1 MQGFAL
7 IQVELN
13 HMKNSLSVVTILF
26 LLSALL
32 FSCAPATNPKFIS
45 EGIIEYK
52 ATPVDPD
59 NAMAALAPSK
69 MTLKFK
75 DNFEEAEMTAG
86 MGLFATSFISDPAK
100 KQFIQLV
107 KLINQKF
114 ALVIAGDSV
123 KKEVDSDPKPIIEP
137 TNEKKIIAGYNCVK
151 AKVSYA
157 DKSIPGFDIWYTK
170 ELNIQNPNWSTPFHD
185 IDGVLLEYQLKRY
198 GLELRFTCT
207 SVSKAS
213 VDESL
218 FQLPSD
224 YKIITS
230 KEMAKKFEGF

>member
-1 MQGFAL
+1 
-7 IQVELN
+7 
-13 HMKNSLSVVTILF
+13 MKKSLSVTLTVIILSF
-26 LLSALL
+26 L
-32 FSCAPATNPKFIS
+32 FDSCSNPTNPKFIS

-59 NAMAALAPSK
+59 NSMAALAPSK
-69 MTLKFK
+69 MTVKFK
-75 DNFEEAEMTAG
+75 DNFTEAEMTAG
-86 MGLFATSFISDPAK
+86 MGLFSTSFISDPGK
-100 KQFIQLV
+100 KQFINLV

-123 KKEVDSDPKPIIEP
+123 KKDVDSDPKPIIEKTP
-137 TNEKKIIAGYNCVK
+137 ETKVIAGYTCK
-151 AKVSYA
+151 RARISYA

-170 ELNIQNPNWSTPFHD
+170 ELNIENPNWSNPFHD

-213 VDESL
+213 IDESL

-224 YKIITS
+224 YKIIN
-230 KEMAKKFEGF
+230 KREMDKKFEGF

>member
-1 MQGFAL
+1 MKKSLLVISISL
-7 IQVELN
+7 IV
-13 HMKNSLSVVTILF
+13 
-26 LLSALL
+26 SALF
-32 FSCAPATNPKFIS
+32 FSCSPNANPKFIS

-52 ATPVDPD
+52 ASPVDPD

-69 MTLKFK
+69 MTMKFK
-75 DNFEEAEMTAG
+75 ENFMEAEMTAG

-114 ALVIAGDSV
+114 ALVIGGDSV
-123 KKEVDSDPKPIIEP
+123 KKEVDADPKPIIEM
-137 TNEKKIIAGYNCVK
+137 TNDKKLIAGYNCTR
-151 AKVSYA
+151 AKITYA
-157 DKSIPGFDIWYTK
+157 DKSLAGFDVWYTK

-213 VDESL
+213 IDESL